1 MIKNIGKGGFG
12 SEAKITVELRTEFPG
27 IGGTIT
33 TQQTVVSALR
43 EEFGA
48 LPGQGHRLFFKHALI
63 KKLDDYFQKNKKY
76 EFTHIPRP
84 IGSTGPDGK
93 GYLYEWVFGSE
104 GFPWFYQNSEG
115 REEPVSLKEWKEFI
129 GAFNS
134 AGIDLSLDCTDSD
147 NGRISKNII
156 HQLNQYDPDS
166 WSKLNCLWQRIDF
179 GQRSITINFKRLA
192 EFTKEEKKKLMS
204 ALGIDRYE
212 MMILAAA
219 YLENKKEMRAVDAGR
234 LEILTRQYRISTLR
248 HLMSKTG
255 GNILVD
261 SPLICKNTKDNLLK

>member
-12 SEAKITVELRTEFPG
+12 SEAKVTVELRTEFPG

-33 TQQTVVSALR
+33 TQQAVVSALR
-43 EEFGA
+43 EEFSA

-63 KKLDDYFQKNKKY
+63 KKLDDYFQKMKKY
-76 EFTHIPRP
+76 EFSHIPRP
-84 IGSTGPDGK
+84 IGSNGPDGK
-93 GYLYEWVFGSE
+93 DYLYEWVFGSE
-104 GFPWFYQNSEG
+104 GFPWFYQDED
-115 REEPVSLKEWKEFI
+115 RDLPVMLGEWKEFI
-129 GAFNS
+129 AAFQT

-156 HQLNQYDPDS
+156 HQLYQYDPDS

-179 GQRSITINFKRLA
+179 GQRSILINFERLA
-192 EFTKEEKKKLMS
+192 EFAKEQKKKLIS

-219 YLENKKEMRAVDAGR
+219 YLENKKEMNAVDAGR
-234 LEILTRQYRISTLR
+234 LEILTRHYRISTLR

-255 GNILVD
+255 GNILID
-261 SPLICKNTKDNLLK
+261 SPLICRNTKNNLLK